1 MGRRDLAN
9 GVGGQGRGGVGAA
22 GGVPGGE
29 GGTVTRA
36 ARTPAEAGG
45 GEEAIKREAG
55 RAPRQKER
63 SSGPARRGR
72 CTGTQGRAAGLCRE
86 ASALV

>member
-1 MGRRDLAN
+1 MR
-9 GVGGQGRGGVGAA
+9 
-22 GGVPGGE
+22 GGE

-36 ARTPAEAGG
+36 ARTPAKAGG
-45 GEEAIKREAG
+45 GEKAIKREAG

-72 CTGTQGRAAGLCRE
+72 CTGTQGRAAGLCGE